1 MRRFSV
7 IVPLFN
13 VEKYV
18 ANTVT
23 SLCNQIFRNFELI
36 IVDDGTPDQSAI
48 IAEKLLAASDLD
60 YRIVHTNNRGVSAAR
75 NTGME
80 LATGQYVIMV
90 DGDDVLV
97 PGFLSVYDRLTR
109 EYPDRDIYSTSF
121 TIYKG
126 NTIIAQPKLGKEV
139 VEYSPTDA
147 LVAFFNRNPR
157 FLLPTLMFSN
167 YYLKQNHLRFDEQVR
182 YSEDVQFIWR
192 ALAFNKNKLIHS
204 TYSGYKYILH
214 PGSTMTASGVTK
226 ILTWC
231 DGFERLDQEI
241 HSLLPDT
248 IRDSFV
254 PLSYFSLLHGVSK
267 MVSYSSFKKVYHKTE
282 SATHLCFRGMSVSR
296 KVKLVADLTKKCPY
310 LGYCIMKKH

>member
-7 IVPLFN
+7 IVPVFN
-13 VEKYV
+13 VEAYI
-18 ANTVT
+18 ADTVK
-23 SLCNQIFRNFELI
+23 SLCNQVFKDFELI
-36 IVDDGTPDQSAI
+36 IIDDGTPDKSAS
-48 IAEKLLAASDLD
+48 IAENLLAASDLD

-90 DGDDVLV
+90 DGDDILV
-97 PGFLSVYDRLTR
+97 PDFLSVYDRLTR

-126 NTIIAQPKLGKEV
+126 NTIIVQPKLEKEV

-147 LVAFFNRNPR
+147 LVAFFYRNPR

-167 YYLKQNHLRFDEQVR
+167 HYLKHNHLRFDEQVR

-192 ALAFNKNKLIHS
+192 TLVFNKNNLIHS
-204 TYSGYKYILH
+204 IYSGYKYILH
-214 PGSTMTASGVTK
+214 AGSTMTASGVTK

-231 DGFERLDQEI
+231 GGFERLDQEI

-254 PLSYFSLLHGVSK
+254 PLSYFSMLHGVSK
-267 MVSYSSFKKVYHKTE
+267 MVSYSSFKNVYYKTE
-282 SATHLCFRGMSVSR
+282 SAAHLCFRGASVSR
-296 KVKLVADLTKKCPY
+296 KVKLVADLTKNCPY
-310 LGYCIMKKH
+310 LGYCIMKKY

>member
-1 MRRFSV
+1 MRKFSV
-7 IVPLFN
+7 IVPVFK
-13 VEKYV
+13 VEEYV

-23 SLCNQIFRNFELI
+23 SLCNQIFRDFELI

-60 YRIVHTNNRGVSAAR
+60 YQIVHTNNRGVSAAR

-97 PGFLSVYDRLTR
+97 SDFLSVYDSLIRK
-109 EYPDRDIYSTSF
+109 YPDRDIYSTSF

-126 NTIIAQPKLGKEV
+126 NTIIVQPKLGKEV

-167 YYLKQNHLRFDEQVR
+167 QYLKQNRLKFDEQVR

-192 ALAFNKNKLIHS
+192 ALAFNKSNLIHS

-226 ILTWC
+226 IMTWC
-231 DGFERLDQEI
+231 DGFKRLDQEV

-254 PLSYFSLLHGVSK
+254 PLSYFSMLHGVSK
-267 MVSYSSFKKVYHKTE
+267 MASYSSFKTVYHKTE
-282 SATHLCFRGMSVSR
+282 SAAHLCFRGVSASR
-296 KVKLVADLTKKCPY
+296 KVKFVTDLTKICPY
-310 LGYCIMKKH
+310 LGYCIMKKY